1 MDRISYGLGRI
12 NYKNSYLNNYSE
24 KLSCQ
29 ANCFSFQSNQ
39 DSFFFKHIKFE
50 NRKGPKNTI
59 SEEYQKRGI
68 LKDGGIFACQKIR
81 KKKFLLR
88 GCKSVHR

>member
-1 MDRISYGLGRI
+1 MDLAELIIKTVILITIQKRFLVKQIVLIFSLIRI
-12 NYKNSYLNNYSE
+12 
-24 KLSCQ
+24 
-29 ANCFSFQSNQ
+29 A
-39 DSFFFKHIKFE
+39 FFVKHIKFE
-50 NRKGPKNTI
+50 NRKASKNTI

>member
-1 MDRISYGLGRI
+1 MDLAELIIKTVILITIQKRFLVKQIVLIFSLIRI
-12 NYKNSYLNNYSE
+12 
-24 KLSCQ
+24 
-29 ANCFSFQSNQ
+29 A
-39 DSFFFKHIKFE
+39 FFVKHIKFE
-50 NRKGPKNTI
+50 NRKAPKNTI

-81 KKKFLLR
+81 KKKLLLR